1 MASRGVRVAGDL
13 GRLGCEAVRYQ
24 CELEEQY
31 EQHTERLEA
40 MVSATAIQQYTATT
54 PVFDLPPMAG
64 QTATSH
70 VHCGFSDDKF

>member
-40 MVSATAIQQYTATT
+40 KVSASYGNTLLHQNPQI
-54 PVFDLPPMAG
+54 
-64 QTATSH
+64 
-70 VHCGFSDDKF
+70 